1 MAVTEIVEFTVV
13 DNNENNLNIN
23 ENILEN
29 RRYVR

>member
-13 DNNENNLNIN
+13 DDDENNSNIN